1 MSSVNLWAIGN
12 CQTSA
17 LIDRGGRM
25 VWACVPRVDGD
36 PLFSA
41 LLGGDDPADG
51 FWSVEMEDAVEITQS
66 YRRNTPV
73 LITRQSNG
81 DGNVIEVVDF
91 CPVFPPQRPSVPCLC
106 PHHPRDLGK
115 PAHPHA
121 PAPDQR
127 LGQGGAR
134 HDRGNQPYP
143 LSRRNH
149 GPAPDHQRAGGL
161 YP

>member
-91 CPVFPPQRPSVPCLC
+91 CPCFTATPPYRPTAFARIIRVISGSPRIRMRLRPTSDWGKAVPGMIGE
-106 PHHPRDLGK
+106 PAISAIPAK
-115 PAHPHA
+115 PWPCA
-121 PAPDQR
+121 
-127 LGQGGAR
+127 
-134 HDRGNQPYP
+134 
-143 LSRRNH
+143 
-149 GPAPDHQRAGGL
+149 
-161 YP
+161 